1 MRPELPIQEVRAEL
15 SAALKQSASFILSAP
30 AGSGKSTQI
39 PQYLLD
45 DLGECVQGEI
55 WVLQPRR
62 LPARM
67 LANRVAW
74 ERGES
79 LGQTVGYQIRFDSRR
94 SAHTRIVYLTEA
106 LLLRRLQHDSKL
118 QGIGAVLFDE
128 FHERHIDGDLALALC
143 RRLQL
148 KQRPD
153 LILGV
158 MSATL
163 DVERVRDFLPNA
175 SCLESGSR
183 SYPVDIHYQAAGD
196 KAIWEAAAQAF
207 RKAASQITGDCLIFM
222 PGTWEIRQTMEALSN
237 LKEASGFQF
246 LPLHGELPAEAQDAA
261 VNPGPRRKV
270 IVSTNVAETS
280 LTIDGV
286 QLVIDSGLARTPV
299 YDVNRGINT
308 LLVQP
313 ISRAS
318 ADQRA
323 GRAGRTGPGIAYR
336 LWSENEHWRRAA
348 NTEPEI
354 ARLDLSETVLTL
366 ACLGVDTLAS
376 FDWLQAP
383 PPAHLHKAVELLTD
397 LGALRLRDPEHLRCE
412 LSPTGR
418 RMADFPLHPRYAR
431 ILLEGAQ
438 RNCLPS
444 ICVAVAL
451 TQVRD
456 LLMPLHDKGQA
467 RKRDE
472 LLLDAD
478 AEQSDLIHAMR
489 GWLLAKREKFAMGFC
504 RQWGLHRQAAVEADR
519 IASQLLQVA
528 RSAGLDTEQ
537 GETDG
542 ATIRRCL
549 LHGFADHLAR
559 RRNRSTLACELVH
572 GRRGEIRRHSV
583 VHDSELLISSNIEE
597 REHRGDV
604 TVFLGQN
611 SAIEV
616 DWLREDFPEDFS
628 ERTETILE
636 PGGRRIIARR
646 LQQFRDLVIEAEE
659 TGQPDPDQAAAILA
673 NGVMDGTFVLKQ
685 WSEAV
690 ENWIRRV
697 NCLAHHFPEYEIAAI
712 DDEARRTIIEQICFG
727 AISYK
732 EIKDRPVKKHLEEWL
747 SPAELPLVDRFT
759 PERFELPSGNRL
771 KLRYEADGRVVLAA
785 VLQQLYDVPGK
796 TLSIGD
802 GRIPLRIEIL
812 APNRRPV
819 QITDDLDAFWTTS
832 YPAVRK
838 DLRGRYPKH
847 EWRE

>member
-1 MRPELPIQEVRAEL
+1 MRPELPIQEVRAGLRKAL
-15 SAALKQSASFILSAP
+15 SKAPNFILSAP
-30 AGSGKSTQI
+30 AGSGKSTQV

-45 DLGECVQGEI
+45 DLGDRIQGEI

-74 ERGES
+74 ERGEK
-79 LGQTVGYQIRFDSRR
+79 LGQSVGYQIRFDNRR
-94 SAHTRIVYLTEA
+94 SAQTRILYLTEA
-106 LLLRRLQHDSKL
+106 LLLRRLQQDPLLK
-118 QGIGAVLFDE
+118 GIGAILFDE
-128 FHERHIDGDLALALC
+128 FHERHIDGDIALSLC
-143 RRLQL
+143 RRLQQQ
-148 KQRPD
+148 KRPD

-163 DVERVRDFLPNA
+163 NIEQVRGFLPDA
-175 SCLESGSR
+175 AWLESGSR
-183 SYPVDIHYQAAGD
+183 SYPVDIHYHASGD
-196 KAIWEAAAQAF
+196 KPAWEVAAQAF
-207 RKAASQITGDCLIFM
+207 RKAADQFDGDCLIFM
-222 PGTWEIRQTMEALSN
+222 PGAWEIRQTMEAISN
-237 LKEASGFQF
+237 LKEASGFQI

-261 VNPGPRRKV
+261 VNPGTRRKV

-280 LTIDGV
+280 LTIDGA

-313 ISRAS
+313 ISQAS

-336 LWSENEHWRRAA
+336 LWSEKDHWRRDA
-348 NTEPEI
+348 NTKPEI
-354 ARLDLSETVLTL
+354 TRLDLSETVLTL
-366 ACLGVDTLAS
+366 CCLGVDALAE

-383 PPAHLHKAVELLTD
+383 PPAHLDKAVALLED
-397 LGALRLRDPEHLRCE
+397 LGALRLHDPQRLTCK

-431 ILLEGAQ
+431 ILLEGAR

-444 ICVAVAL
+444 ICIAVAL

-456 LLMPLHDKGQA
+456 VVMPLHEKGQA

-478 AEQSDLIHAMR
+478 AEQSDLIYSMR

-519 IASQLLQVA
+519 IAAQLMQVA
-528 RSAGLDTEQ
+528 RSAGLETEQ

-559 RRNRSTLACELVH
+559 RRSRATLACDLVH

-583 VHDSELLISSNIEE
+583 VHDAELLISSQIEE

-646 LQQFRDLVIEAEE
+646 LQQFRDLVIEFEE
-659 TGQPDPDQAAAILA
+659 TGQPDPDRAAAILA
-673 NGVMDGTFVLKQ
+673 EGVMDGTFVLKQ
-685 WSEAV
+685 WNEAV

-697 NCLAHHFPEYEIAAI
+697 NCLARHFPEYEIAAI
-712 DDEARRTIIEQICFG
+712 DDEARKTIIEQICFG

-732 EIKDRPVKKHLEEWL
+732 EIKDRPVRSYLEEWL

-759 PERFELPSGNRL
+759 PERFEFPSGSRV

-796 TLSIGD
+796 MLRIGD

-812 APNRRPV
+812 APSRRPV

-847 EWRE
+847 EWR